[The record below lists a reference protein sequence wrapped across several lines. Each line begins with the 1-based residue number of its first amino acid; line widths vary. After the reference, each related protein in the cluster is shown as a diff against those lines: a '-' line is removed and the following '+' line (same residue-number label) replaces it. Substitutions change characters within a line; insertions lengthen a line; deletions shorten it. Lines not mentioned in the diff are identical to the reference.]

1 MARRRGEEEED
12 AMLWWFYF
20 SLFLYLFLVF
30 FFNFTLSINQIRH
43 DFFYMDHD
51 ISRQVT
57 RQRTSKDFEVAVEST
72 WRWRSWIELITW
84 IQRQCRNSNMKS
96 SWVFIRWLNTGSTRH
111 PSQSYSFYHLLSIT
125 YRSLF
130 LSIICYIFLKCFSGR
145 SNLSLGGWYQNYIF
159 FY

>member
-1 MARRRGEEEED
+1 LEQLLVSLQVVMARRRGEEEED

-111 PSQSYSFYHLLSIT
+111 PSQSFSWV
-125 YRSLF
+125 LF
-130 LSIICYIFLKCFSGR
+130 VSPEEAT
-145 SNLSLGGWYQNYIF
+145 
-159 FY
+159 